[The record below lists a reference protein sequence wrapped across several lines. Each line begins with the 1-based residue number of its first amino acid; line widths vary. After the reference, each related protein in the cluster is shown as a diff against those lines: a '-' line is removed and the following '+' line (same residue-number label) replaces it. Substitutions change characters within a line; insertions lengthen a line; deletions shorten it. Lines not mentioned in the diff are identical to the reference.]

1 MKGRMIMKKIIKCLA
16 FVLVVGALMVAAYIP
31 CRSYAVAERGT
42 SRYYGGECLAPVVV
56 LMALAVKY
64 WNYEES
70 EEADR
75 RKTK

>member
-1 MKGRMIMKKIIKCLA
+1 MKRILKGLA
-16 FVLVVGALMVAAYIP
+16 FVLVVVAIMAAAYIP

-64 WNYEES
+64 WNYEE
-70 EEADR
+70 ERENDR
-75 RKTK
+75 